1 MSTRPPTSSTQS
13 HTFTSHKWNQ
23 PLPEDNRSEDKKP
36 ERAQSVARVID
47 LEPEAL
53 AQLRKRRDIKDNSV
67 RTSKYTWWSFLIV
80 NVWEQFT
87 TKMANLYFLVIMFM
101 QMIDQIS
108 ISDGKPVMALPLIF
122 VVSLSM
128 IKDAYEDFKR
138 HKADRAENRATTE
151 VFNSE
156 TKQFEKR
163 EWRFVEVGD
172 LVKVHEN

>member
-13 HTFTSHKWNQ
+13 QTFTSHKWNQ
-23 PLPEDNRSEDKKP
+23 PLPEDNRSDDKKP
-36 ERAQSVARVID
+36 EQAQSVARVID

-53 AQLRKRRDIKDNSV
+53 AQLRKRRDITDNSV

-108 ISDGKPVMALPLIF
+108 ISDG
-122 VVSLSM
+122 
-128 IKDAYEDFKR
+128 
-138 HKADRAENRATTE
+138 
-151 VFNSE
+151 
-156 TKQFEKR
+156 
-163 EWRFVEVGD
+163 
-172 LVKVHEN
+172 